1 MNLTDVSQSALLAH
15 RLKCRRAAANQP
27 LNCLARALYDNIAES
42 PEELAFRKNDVLTVL
57 EQNPGDLEGWW
68 LCALRGRQGLAPG
81 NRLRL
86 MPGMYDPTG
95 LGYATG
101 TAAPGGHADASLL
114 SAVPPAAAPS
124 TYPGP
129 GQRHARRRSWRVDAN
144 KVVTPNKI
152 GDVYLYDVPAGAKIP
167 EEYDVPA
174 HSTLPRP
181 VTHVHADTVI
191 PAPQEG
197 RKPLPAT
204 QGMAYDE
211 PRPFTLSY
219 DTPRSS
225 LNSHGDVT
233 LSVAPGAEWYD
244 VPRPQADY
252 DVPSSEPVGAYATPP
267 PPRGIAKVASST
279 YDVPVD
285 SGTLRCVAA
294 TTYDVPVS
302 GRSSGVSLLSTS
314 SSSAGVSPASSQS
327 SLNTSLSLSSLC
339 GSNRSS
345 LEQGHEAYDIPV
357 SGPRRVADT
366 CPNVVPSRGGLG
378 TVPPPPGHS
387 TTLLQFYDVPT
398 NNAPAPYYDTPPKR
412 GPITQGPC
420 MDGVY
425 DVPPQVTRDAPLP
438 LVMDET
444 DSKRHSSSSSDSRG
458 SRDYEAVGELRELH
472 LERDAALEMLVK
484 VQQEVSSAISKLF
497 SLTHSTLKRQE
508 SATNESRLYDLK
520 TSCHKLRT
528 SLREFLNFA
537 QGALANA
544 AHLEDRKLCQ
554 KLARLAKPLVDSYQ
568 VVVTTTQALDDKGWQ
583 ISATRDTS
591 AGPDELDQLIACARG
606 LTEDIQQIASTI
618 QGNSTLIFKKSPL
631 ISESGRPMQERPLPV
646 PPKRDDDQWASD
658 YDYVNLESKAS
669 VERENEEIKAALP
682 AELGL
687 SFDKLLQQSQLIVEG
702 VVQEPPTLS
711 CAASLDQND
720 LQILNFYGAQIDTH
734 ILFLTS
740 AIDAFLATIENN
752 QPPKVFIGHSK
763 FVVISAH
770 KLVYMGDTVYRN
782 VLNADVRAQ
791 VLQCSSNLC
800 EALKGLIS
808 STKKAALQFPSV
820 AAVQEMVDSIVDVS
834 HLANDLKVSVTQATR

>member
-1 MNLTDVSQSALLAH
+1 M
-15 RLKCRRAAANQP
+15 RK
-27 LNCLARALYDNIAES
+27 NCLARALYDNIAES

-95 LGYATG
+95 LGYAAPTG
-101 TAAPGGHADASLL
+101 SPDLAATVPLAAPAG
-114 SAVPPAAAPS
+114 

-129 GQRHARRRSWRVDAN
+129 GQRHARRRSWRVDPN
-144 KVVTPNKI
+144 KVITPSKV
-152 GDVYLYDVPAGAKIP
+152 GDVYLYDVPVGAKVT
-167 EEYDVPA
+167 EEYDTPT

-181 VTHVHADTVI
+181 SGHVHIDTIV
-191 PAPQEG
+191 PAPQDG
-197 RKPLPAT
+197 RKPMRALPNV
-204 QGMAYDE
+204 AYDE
-211 PRPFTLSY
+211 PRPSSLSY
-219 DTPRSS
+219 DLPRPSVNARLELPSS
-225 LNSHGDVT
+225 TTAGTES
-233 LSVAPGAEWYD
+233 YD
-244 VPRPQADY
+244 VPRPKTDY
-252 DVPSSEPVGAYATPP
+252 DVPNSELVGTYDTPP
-267 PPRGIAKVASST
+267 PARGVAKGTPNSV
-279 YDVPVD
+279 YDVPLD
-285 SGTLRCVAA
+285 SGTPRCVLAA
-294 TTYDVPVS
+294 NYDVPTS

-345 LEQGHEAYDIPV
+345 LEQGHEMYDIPT
-357 SGPRRVADT
+357 SSSRRVADG
-366 CPNVVPSRGGLG
+366 PPSRTQSPRGNLG
-378 TVPPPPGHS
+378 AVPPPPGHGM
-387 TTLLQFYDVPT
+387 TLLQFYDVPT
-398 NNAPAPYYDTPPKR
+398 NNAPAPFYDTPPKR
-412 GPITQGPC
+412 APAAQTVC
-420 MDGVY
+420 MEGVY

-438 LVMDET
+438 QPMMDEV
-444 DSKRHSSSSSDSRG
+444 DASRRNSSSSSDSRS
-458 SRDYEAVGELRELH
+458 SRDYETVGDLKELH
-472 LERDAALEMLVK
+472 LERDAALEVLVK
-484 VQQEVSSAISKLF
+484 VQQELTSAIGKLF

-508 SATNESRLYDLK
+508 SVTAESRLYDIK

-528 SLREFLNFA
+528 SLKEFLNFA

-544 AHLEDRKLCQ
+544 SHVEDRKLYQ
-554 KLARLAKPLVDSYQ
+554 KLARLTKPLLDSHQ
-568 VVVTTTQALDDKGWQ
+568 VVVATTQALDDKGWQ
-583 ISATRDTS
+583 LCMSRE

-606 LTEDIQQIASTI
+606 LTEDIQQVASTI

-631 ISESGRPMQERPLPV
+631 ISESGRASQERPLPI
-646 PPKRDDDQWASD
+646 PPRKEDDQWASD

-682 AELGL
+682 AELSQ

-702 VVQEPPTLS
+702 IVQEPQALS
-711 CAASLDQND
+711 SVPGLDQND

-734 ILFLTS
+734 ILFLTN

-782 VLNADVRAQ
+782 IVNVDIKNK

-800 EALKGLIS
+800 EALKMLIN

-834 HLANDLKVSVTQATR
+834 HLANDLKVAVMQAKR

>member
-1 MNLTDVSQSALLAH
+1 M
-15 RLKCRRAAANQP
+15 RK
-27 LNCLARALYDNIAES
+27 NCLARALYDNIAES

-95 LGYATG
+95 LGYAAPTG
-101 TAAPGGHADASLL
+101 SPSDLAA
-114 SAVPPAAAPS
+114 AVPPPPPG

-129 GQRHARRRSWRVDAN
+129 GQRHARRCSWRVDPN
-144 KVVTPNKI
+144 KVVTPSKV
-152 GDVYLYDVPAGAKIP
+152 GDVYLYDVPVGAKVT
-167 EEYDVPA
+167 EEYDTPT

-181 VTHVHADTVI
+181 AGHVHIDSVV

-197 RKPLPAT
+197 RKPIRPAPN
-204 QGMAYDE
+204 MAYDE
-211 PRPFTLSY
+211 PRPSSLSY
-219 DTPRSS
+219 DLPRSS
-225 LNSHGDVT
+225 LSTRLELPASN
-233 LSVAPGAEWYD
+233 AAESYD
-244 VPRPQADY
+244 VPRAKADLDASNCETVGTYDTPPPARGVAKGAASSVY
-252 DVPSSEPVGAYATPP
+252 DVPLDSGA
-267 PPRGIAKVASST
+267 PRCVLAAS
-279 YDVPVD
+279 YDVP
-285 SGTLRCVAA
+285 T
-294 TTYDVPVS
+294 S

-345 LEQGHEAYDIPV
+345 LEQGHEMYDIPT
-357 SGPRRVADT
+357 SSSRRVADAA
-366 CPNVVPSRGGLG
+366 PPSRTQSPRANLAS
-378 TVPPPPGHS
+378 VPPPPGHGM
-387 TTLLQFYDVPT
+387 TLLQFYDVPT
-398 NNAPAPYYDTPPKR
+398 NNAPAPFYDTPAKR
-412 GPITQGPC
+412 GPMPQAAC
-420 MDGVY
+420 MEGVY

-438 LVMDET
+438 QPLVDEA
-444 DSKRHSSSSSDSRG
+444 DGCRRHSSSSSDSRS
-458 SRDYEAVGELRELH
+458 SRDYETVGELKELH
-472 LERDAALEMLVK
+472 LERDAALEVLVK
-484 VQQEVSSAISKLF
+484 VQQELTSAIGKLF

-508 SATNESRLYDLK
+508 SGTAETRLYDIK
-520 TSCHKLRT
+520 TSCHKVRT
-528 SLREFLNFA
+528 SLREFLHFA

-544 AHLEDRKLCQ
+544 SHVEDRKLYQ
-554 KLARLAKPLVDSYQ
+554 KLGRLTKPLVDSYQ
-568 VVVTTTQALDDKGWQ
+568 VVVATTQALDDKGWQ
-583 ISATRDTS
+583 LGSSRE
-591 AGPDELDQLIACARG
+591 AGPDELDQLVACARG
-606 LTEDIQQIASTI
+606 LTEDIQQVASTI

-631 ISESGRPMQERPLPV
+631 ISESGRPLQERPLPV
-646 PPKRDDDQWASD
+646 PPPRKEDDQWASD

-682 AELGL
+682 AELSQ
-687 SFDKLLQQSQLIVEG
+687 SFDKLVQQSQLIVEG
-702 VVQEPPTLS
+702 IVQEP
-711 CAASLDQND
+711 AAPGLDQND

-734 ILFLTS
+734 ILFLTN

-782 VLNADVRAQ
+782 ILNADIKNQ
-791 VLQCSSNLC
+791 VLQCSSSLC
-800 EALKGLIS
+800 EALKVLIN

-834 HLANDLKVSVTQATR
+834 HLANDLKVVVMQAKR

>member
-1 MNLTDVSQSALLAH
+1 
-15 RLKCRRAAANQP
+15 
-27 LNCLARALYDNIAES
+27 
-42 PEELAFRKNDVLTVL
+42 
-57 EQNPGDLEGWW
+57 
-68 LCALRGRQGLAPG
+68 
-81 NRLRL
+81 
-86 MPGMYDPTG
+86 
-95 LGYATG
+95 
-101 TAAPGGHADASLL
+101 
-114 SAVPPAAAPS
+114 
-124 TYPGP
+124 
-129 GQRHARRRSWRVDAN
+129 
-144 KVVTPNKI
+144 
-152 GDVYLYDVPAGAKIP
+152 
-167 EEYDVPA
+167 
-174 HSTLPRP
+174 
-181 VTHVHADTVI
+181 
-191 PAPQEG
+191 APQEG
-197 RKPLPAT
+197 RKPISAT
-204 QGMAYDE
+204 QSMAYDE

-219 DTPRSS
+219 DTPRTS
-225 LNSHGDVT
+225 LNSHVDVT
-233 LSVAPGAEWYD
+233 LTVGPGTEWYD

-252 DVPSSEPVGAYATPP
+252 DVPSSEPVGTYATPP
-267 PPRGIAKVASST
+267 PPRGIAKIASST
-279 YDVPVD
+279 YDVPTD
-285 SGTLRCVAA
+285 GGTLRCVAA

-345 LEQGHEAYDIPV
+345 LEHGHEAYDIPV
-357 SGPRRVADT
+357 SGPRRVADS
-366 CPNVVPSRGGLG
+366 CPNVTQVPPRGGLG

-412 GPITQGPC
+412 GPATQGPC

-484 VQQEVSSAISKLF
+484 VQQEVSSAIGKLF

-544 AHLEDRKLCQ
+544 AHLEDRKLYQ
-554 KLARLAKPLVDSYQ
+554 KLARLAKPLADSYQ
-568 VVVTTTQALDDKGWQ
+568 VVVSTTQALDDKGWQ
-583 ISATRDTS
+583 LNVTREAS

-646 PPKRDDDQWASD
+646 PPKREDDQWASD

-702 VVQEPPTLS
+702 VVQEPPGLS
-711 CAASLDQND
+711 CTASLDQND

-782 VLNADVRAQ
+782 ILNADVRAQ

-800 EALKGLIS
+800 EALKGLVS

-834 HLANDLKVSVTQATR
+834 HLANDLKVAVTQSTR

>member
-1 MNLTDVSQSALLAH
+1 MASPDVLLQSALLAH
-15 RLKCRRAAANQP
+15 RLKCRAAASRS

-95 LGYATG
+95 LGYAAG
-101 TAAPGGHADASLL
+101 PPDLAA
-114 SAVPPAAAPS
+114 AVPPAPPAG

-129 GQRHARRRSWRVDAN
+129 GQRHARRRSWRVDPN
-144 KVVTPNKI
+144 KVVTPSKV
-152 GDVYLYDVPAGAKIP
+152 GDVYLYDVPVGAKVT
-167 EEYDVPA
+167 EEYDTPA

-181 VTHVHADTVI
+181 SGHVHIDTIV
-191 PAPQEG
+191 PAAQEG
-197 RKPLPAT
+197 RKPVRMLPN
-204 QGMAYDE
+204 MAYDE
-211 PRPFTLSY
+211 PRPSSLSY
-219 DTPRSS
+219 DLPRPSVNTRLEFPSS
-225 LNSHGDVT
+225 TTAGTES
-233 LSVAPGAEWYD
+233 YD
-244 VPRPQADY
+244 VPRPKTDY
-252 DVPSSEPVGAYATPP
+252 DVPNSELVGTYDTPP
-267 PPRGIAKVASST
+267 PARGVTKGAPCSV
-279 YDVPVD
+279 YDVPLD
-285 SGTLRCVAA
+285 SGTPRCVLAA
-294 TTYDVPVS
+294 NYDVPTS

-314 SSSAGVSPASSQS
+314 SSSAGVSPASR
-327 SLNTSLSLSSLC
+327 
-339 GSNRSS
+339 SNRSS
-345 LEQGHEAYDIPV
+345 LEQGHEMYDIPT
-357 SGPRRVADT
+357 SSSRRVIDA
-366 CPNVVPSRGGLG
+366 PPSRTQSPRGNLG
-378 TVPPPPGHS
+378 AVPPPPGHGM
-387 TTLLQFYDVPT
+387 TLLQFYDVPT
-398 NNAPAPYYDTPPKR
+398 NNAPAPFYDTPPKR
-412 GPITQGPC
+412 APTTQTVC
-420 MDGVY
+420 MEGVY

-438 LVMDET
+438 PPMMDET
-444 DSKRHSSSSSDSRG
+444 DASRRHSSSSSDSHG
-458 SRDYEAVGELRELH
+458 SRDYETVGDLKELH
-472 LERDAALEMLVK
+472 LERDAALEVLVK
-484 VQQEVSSAISKLF
+484 VQQELTSAIGKLF

-508 SATNESRLYDLK
+508 SVTAESRLYDIK

-528 SLREFLNFA
+528 SLKEFLNFA

-544 AHLEDRKLCQ
+544 SHVEDRKLYQ
-554 KLARLAKPLVDSYQ
+554 KLGRLTKPLLDSYQ
-568 VVVTTTQALDDKGWQ
+568 VVVATTQALDDKGWQ
-583 ISATRDTS
+583 LCMSRE

-606 LTEDIQQIASTI
+606 LTEDIQQVASTI

-631 ISESGRPMQERPLPV
+631 ISESGRTSQERPLPV
-646 PPKRDDDQWASD
+646 PPRKEDDQWASD

-682 AELGL
+682 AELSQ

-702 VVQEPPTLS
+702 IVQEPQPLS
-711 CAASLDQND
+711 GMPGLDQND

-734 ILFLTS
+734 ILFLTN

-782 VLNADVRAQ
+782 IVNVDIKNK

-800 EALKGLIS
+800 EALKVLIN

-834 HLANDLKVSVTQATR
+834 HLANDLKVVVMQAKR

>member
-1 MNLTDVSQSALLAH
+1 MASPDVLLQSALLAH
-15 RLKCRRAAANQP
+15 RLKCRAAATRS

-95 LGYATG
+95 LGYAAG
-101 TAAPGGHADASLL
+101 PPDLAA
-114 SAVPPAAAPS
+114 AVPPAPPAG

-129 GQRHARRRSWRVDAN
+129 GQRHARRRSWRVDPN
-144 KVVTPNKI
+144 KVVTPSKV
-152 GDVYLYDVPAGAKIP
+152 GDVYLYDVPVGAKVT
-167 EEYDVPA
+167 EEYDTPA

-181 VTHVHADTVI
+181 SGHVHIDTIV
-191 PAPQEG
+191 PAAQEG
-197 RKPLPAT
+197 RKSVRMLPN
-204 QGMAYDE
+204 MAYDE
-211 PRPFTLSY
+211 PRPSSLSY
-219 DTPRSS
+219 DLPRPSVNARLEFPSS
-225 LNSHGDVT
+225 TTAGTES
-233 LSVAPGAEWYD
+233 YD
-244 VPRPQADY
+244 VPRPKTDY
-252 DVPSSEPVGAYATPP
+252 DVPNSELVGTYDTPP
-267 PPRGIAKVASST
+267 PARGVTKGAPCSV
-279 YDVPVD
+279 YDVPLD
-285 SGTLRCVAA
+285 SGTPRCVLAA
-294 TTYDVPVS
+294 NYDVPTS

-314 SSSAGVSPASSQS
+314 SSSAGVSPASR
-327 SLNTSLSLSSLC
+327 
-339 GSNRSS
+339 SNRSS
-345 LEQGHEAYDIPV
+345 LEQGHEMYDIPT
-357 SGPRRVADT
+357 SSSRRVIDA
-366 CPNVVPSRGGLG
+366 PPSRTQSPRGNLSA
-378 TVPPPPGHS
+378 VPPPPGHGM
-387 TTLLQFYDVPT
+387 TLLQFYDVPT
-398 NNAPAPYYDTPPKR
+398 NNAPAPFYDTPPKR
-412 GPITQGPC
+412 APTTQTVC
-420 MDGVY
+420 MEGVY

-438 LVMDET
+438 PPMMDET
-444 DSKRHSSSSSDSRG
+444 DASRRHSSSSSDSHG
-458 SRDYEAVGELRELH
+458 SRDYETVGDLKELH
-472 LERDAALEMLVK
+472 LERDAALEVLVK
-484 VQQEVSSAISKLF
+484 VQQELTSAIGKLF

-508 SATNESRLYDLK
+508 SVTAESRLYDIK

-528 SLREFLNFA
+528 SLKEFLNFA

-544 AHLEDRKLCQ
+544 SHVEDRKLYQ
-554 KLARLAKPLVDSYQ
+554 KLGRLTKPLLDSYQ
-568 VVVTTTQALDDKGWQ
+568 VVVATTQALDDKGWQ
-583 ISATRDTS
+583 LCMSRE

-606 LTEDIQQIASTI
+606 LTEDIQQVASTI

-631 ISESGRPMQERPLPV
+631 ISESGRTSQERPLPV
-646 PPKRDDDQWASD
+646 PPRKEDDQWASD

-682 AELGL
+682 AELSQ

-702 VVQEPPTLS
+702 IVQEPQSLS
-711 CAASLDQND
+711 GMPGLDQND

-734 ILFLTS
+734 ILFLTN

-782 VLNADVRAQ
+782 IVNVDIKNK

-800 EALKGLIS
+800 EALKVLIN

-834 HLANDLKVSVTQATR
+834 HLANDLKVVVMQAKR

>member
-1 MNLTDVSQSALLAH
+1 MASPDVLLQSALLAH
-15 RLKCRRAAANQP
+15 RLKCRAAATRS

-95 LGYATG
+95 LGYAAG
-101 TAAPGGHADASLL
+101 PPDLAA
-114 SAVPPAAAPS
+114 AVPPAPPAG

-129 GQRHARRRSWRVDAN
+129 GQRHARRRSWRVDPN
-144 KVVTPNKI
+144 KVVTPSKV
-152 GDVYLYDVPAGAKIP
+152 GDVYLYDVPVGAKVT
-167 EEYDVPA
+167 EEYDTPA

-181 VTHVHADTVI
+181 SGHVHIDTIV
-191 PAPQEG
+191 PAAQEG
-197 RKPLPAT
+197 RKSVRMLPN
-204 QGMAYDE
+204 MAYDE
-211 PRPFTLSY
+211 PRPSSLSY
-219 DTPRSS
+219 DLPRPSVNARLEFPSS
-225 LNSHGDVT
+225 TTAGIES
-233 LSVAPGAEWYD
+233 YD
-244 VPRPQADY
+244 VPRPKTDY
-252 DVPSSEPVGAYATPP
+252 DVPNSELVGTYDTPP
-267 PPRGIAKVASST
+267 PARGVTKGAPCSV
-279 YDVPVD
+279 YDVPLD
-285 SGTLRCVAA
+285 SGTPRCVLAA
-294 TTYDVPVS
+294 NYDVPTS

-314 SSSAGVSPASSQS
+314 SSSAGVSPASR
-327 SLNTSLSLSSLC
+327 
-339 GSNRSS
+339 SNRSS
-345 LEQGHEAYDIPV
+345 LEQGHEMYDIPT
-357 SGPRRVADT
+357 SSSRRVIDA
-366 CPNVVPSRGGLG
+366 PPSRTQSPRGNLG
-378 TVPPPPGHS
+378 AVPPPPGHGM
-387 TTLLQFYDVPT
+387 TLLQFYDVPT
-398 NNAPAPYYDTPPKR
+398 NNAPAPFYDTPPKR
-412 GPITQGPC
+412 APTTQTVC
-420 MDGVY
+420 MEGVY

-438 LVMDET
+438 PPMMDET
-444 DSKRHSSSSSDSRG
+444 DASRRHSSSSSDSHG
-458 SRDYEAVGELRELH
+458 SRDYETVGDLKELH
-472 LERDAALEMLVK
+472 LERDAALEVLVK
-484 VQQEVSSAISKLF
+484 VQQELTSAIGKLF

-508 SATNESRLYDLK
+508 SVTAESRLYDIK

-528 SLREFLNFA
+528 SLKEFLNFA

-544 AHLEDRKLCQ
+544 SHVEDRKLYQ
-554 KLARLAKPLVDSYQ
+554 KLGRLTKPLLDSYQ
-568 VVVTTTQALDDKGWQ
+568 VVVATTQALDDKGWQ
-583 ISATRDTS
+583 LCMSRE

-606 LTEDIQQIASTI
+606 LTEDIQQVASTI

-631 ISESGRPMQERPLPV
+631 ISESGRTSQERPLPV
-646 PPKRDDDQWASD
+646 PPRKEDDQWASD

-682 AELGL
+682 AELSQ

-702 VVQEPPTLS
+702 IVQEPQSLTGMPG
-711 CAASLDQND
+711 LDQND
-720 LQILNFYGAQIDTH
+720 VQILNFYGAQIDTH
-734 ILFLTS
+734 ILFLTN

-782 VLNADVRAQ
+782 IVNVDIKNK

-800 EALKGLIS
+800 EALKVLIN

-834 HLANDLKVSVTQATR
+834 HLANDLKVVVMQAKR

>member
-1 MNLTDVSQSALLAH
+1 VAFLQ
-15 RLKCRRAAANQP
+15 
-27 LNCLARALYDNIAES
+27 NCLARALYDNIAES

-144 KVVTPNKI
+144 KVRSWPPPDSYPISPGSESPSLPLEPFWSRPDGVSSFVT
-152 GDVYLYDVPAGAKIP
+152 GRDAQQDWGCVPLRRSSRCQDSGRIRRASP
-167 EEYDVPA
+167 F
-174 HSTLPRP
+174 HSTKASHPS
-181 VTHVHADTVI
+181 
-191 PAPQEG
+191 PQEG

-225 LNSHGDVT
+225 LNSHGD
-233 LSVAPGAEWYD
+233 WYD

-302 GRSSGVSLLSTS
+302 GRSSGV
-314 SSSAGVSPASSQS
+314 
-327 SLNTSLSLSSLC
+327 
-339 GSNRSS
+339 SS

-412 GPITQGPC
+412 GPVTQGPC

-425 DVPPQVTRDAPLP
+425 DVPPQANMALNLVSMINNFGGLTLQVTRDAPLP

-702 VVQEPPTLS
+702 VVQEPPALS

>member
-1 MNLTDVSQSALLAH
+1 MRSSALEATSVGCTRVLRH
-15 RLKCRRAAANQP
+15 GPRLRTSGP
-27 LNCLARALYDNIAES
+27 LVVALARKRRGSDRTHLREELRHPVPLPLHAHCFLQS
-42 PEELAFRKNDVLTVL
+42 PWHELAFRKNDVLTVL

-95 LGYATG
+95 LGYAAPAG
-101 TAAPGGHADASLL
+101 PPDLAAT
-114 SAVPPAAAPS
+114 VPPAAPAG

-129 GQRHARRRSWRVDAN
+129 GQRHARRRSWRVDPN
-144 KVVTPNKI
+144 KVITPSKV
-152 GDVYLYDVPAGAKIP
+152 GDVYLYDVPVGAKVT
-167 EEYDVPA
+167 EEYDTPA

-181 VTHVHADTVI
+181 SGHVHIDTIV
-191 PAPQEG
+191 
-197 RKPLPAT
+197 
-204 QGMAYDE
+204 
-211 PRPFTLSY
+211 
-219 DTPRSS
+219 
-225 LNSHGDVT
+225 
-233 LSVAPGAEWYD
+233 PGIESYD
-244 VPRPQADY
+244 VPRPKTDY
-252 DVPSSEPVGAYATPP
+252 DVPNPELVGTYDTPP
-267 PPRGIAKVASST
+267 PARGVTKGTPSSV
-279 YDVPVD
+279 YDVPLD
-285 SGTLRCVAA
+285 SGTPRCVLAA
-294 TTYDVPVS
+294 NYDVPTS

-345 LEQGHEAYDIPV
+345 LEQGHEMYDIPA
-357 SGPRRVADT
+357 SSSRRVTDA
-366 CPNVVPSRGGLG
+366 PGSRTQSPRGNLG
-378 TVPPPPGHS
+378 AVPPPPGHGM
-387 TTLLQFYDVPT
+387 TLLQFYDVPT
-398 NNAPAPYYDTPPKR
+398 NNAPAPFYDTPPKR
-412 GPITQGPC
+412 APAAQTVC
-420 MDGVY
+420 MEGVY

-438 LVMDET
+438 QPMMDET
-444 DSKRHSSSSSDSRG
+444 DASRRHSSSSSDSRG
-458 SRDYEAVGELRELH
+458 SRDYETVGDLKELH
-472 LERDAALEMLVK
+472 LERDAALEVLVK
-484 VQQEVSSAISKLF
+484 VQQELTSAIGKLF

-508 SATNESRLYDLK
+508 SVTAESRLYDIK

-528 SLREFLNFA
+528 SLKEFLNFA

-544 AHLEDRKLCQ
+544 SHVEDRKLYQ
-554 KLARLAKPLVDSYQ
+554 KLARLTKPLLDSHQ
-568 VVVTTTQALDDKGWQ
+568 VVVATTQALDDKGWQ
-583 ISATRDTS
+583 LCMSRE

-606 LTEDIQQIASTI
+606 LTEDVQQVASTI

-631 ISESGRPMQERPLPV
+631 ISESGRTSQERPLPV
-646 PPKRDDDQWASD
+646 PPRKEDDQWASD

-682 AELGL
+682 AELSQ

-702 VVQEPPTLS
+702 IVQEPQALS
-711 CAASLDQND
+711 SMPGLDQND

-734 ILFLTS
+734 ILFLTN

-782 VLNADVRAQ
+782 IVNVDIKNK

-800 EALKGLIS
+800 EALKMLIN

-834 HLANDLKVSVTQATR
+834 HLANDLKVVVMQAKR